1 MGYLMF
7 DLVVGKRTLRQHRL
21 AVSGCWRPGI
31 LSSLRLGERL
41 SESEGASEPK
51 RRRMRLGLGMRALLC
66 GLLLA
71 VACAAPAAEK
81 LFDFGALNVDLS
93 QVQAKPES
101 APVQLKET
109 PGQQLESTL
118 QSPAPQV
125 LPKDAEANIEQ
136 TVEQQQIKVTPVQV
150 KANRSGKQQV
160 VYPVTED
167 RDVIEVK
174 IAAGSEKRGW
184 FEAAAERFMADPA
197 LNRIDGKPIRIIID
211 KIGSIKSGTLIR
223 DGKSMQDG
231 RNEYQVWAPASSIFR
246 GLVEEAFSGGKLFE
260 TDESIARSPM
270 VFVTWAPVQEQIDA
284 QLQKSMSFDTITE
297 LFSRELS
304 GNLIDPNGRTYQ
316 FGFTRPDSSNS
327 GAVAL
332 ITMAYEFFA
341 PQRGRYKLRMEDLQD
356 PGFQAYLAFMKYMSD
371 QSKTSTGKLAEPLM
385 QAGYGGQ
392 PLSTVYIYENL
403 AVKLAFI
410 RDANDPEGTKPII
423 RYPRFNL
430 VSDHPYYVLRH
441 GNSREQVE
449 AAKRFKD
456 YLLRREMQLIA
467 LQREG
472 FRPVSTEI
480 SNEEMNQVFGEFVE
494 NNGLIPDLIKA
505 SQVLVPQQDGA
516 VIDALIET
524 YHKLGDPQGAN
535 L

>member
-1 MGYLMF
+1 MMF
-7 DLVVGKRTLRQHRL
+7 RQTSSRSERATTRLQNLV
-21 AVSGCWRPGI
+21 A
-31 LSSLRLGERL
+31 
-41 SESEGASEPK
+41 A
-51 RRRMRLGLGMRALLC
+51 
-66 GLLLA
+66 LLLA
-71 VACAAPAAEK
+71 VSCSASGAEK
-81 LFDFGALNVDLS
+81 LFDFGSLNVDLS
-93 QVQAKPES
+93 KVQARPES
-101 APVQLKET
+101 APVQVKQA
-109 PGQQLESTL
+109 PDQQLESTPE
-118 QSPAPQV
+118 SPAPKV
-125 LPKDAEANIEQ
+125 MPKDAEADIDKTVKQEQ
-136 TVEQQQIKVTPVQV
+136 LKVDPVAV
-150 KANRSGKQQV
+150 KPSASGKQSV
-160 VYPVTED
+160 VYPVPED
-167 RDVIEVK
+167 RDVIAVK

-184 FEAAAERFMADPA
+184 LEAAAERFMADPS
-197 LNRIDGKPIRIIID
+197 LNTVDGKPIRLVID

-223 DGKSMQDG
+223 DGKSMHDG

-246 GLVEEAFSGGKLFE
+246 GVVEDAFTGGKLFE

-270 VFVTWAPVQEQIDA
+270 VFVTWAPVQEQIDTK
-284 QLQKSMSFDTITE
+284 LEKSMSFDTITE
-297 LFSRELS
+297 LFTRELN
-304 GNLIDPNGRTYQ
+304 GELIDPNGRTYQ

-341 PQRGRYKLRMEDLQD
+341 PQRGRYKMRMEDLED
-356 PGFQAYLAFMKYMSD
+356 PAFQAYLAFMKYMSD

-392 PLSTVYIYENL
+392 PLSTVYVYENL

-410 RDANDPEGTKPII
+410 RDANDPDGAKPEI

-456 YLLRREMQLIA
+456 YLLTREMQLIA

-480 SNEEMNQVFGEFVE
+480 SNEEMNQVFGDFVE

-524 YHKLGDPQGAN
+524 YSELGDPQGAN